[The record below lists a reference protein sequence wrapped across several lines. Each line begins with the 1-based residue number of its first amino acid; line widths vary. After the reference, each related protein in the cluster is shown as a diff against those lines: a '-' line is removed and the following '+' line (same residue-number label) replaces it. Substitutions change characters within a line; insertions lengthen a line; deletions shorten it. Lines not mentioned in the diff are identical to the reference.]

1 MAPLHGPCY
10 DIKFTELH
18 SRLTK
23 QEFDKKKIMF
33 SHITKKII
41 CKIFCRRNVKMKE
54 SKNKVQNLIPNRQFS
69 GLCAAS

>member
-33 SHITKKII
+33 SHITKKL
-41 CKIFCRRNVKMKE
+41 FVRSFVEEM
-54 SKNKVQNLIPNRQFS
+54 
-69 GLCAAS
+69 